1 MSEWDEIK
9 QKLISDGNVL
19 SEEESIKQ
27 NEIDKK
33 IEEKLSAMD
42 PKSRE
47 ALLKDSERLSNW

>member
-9 QKLISDGNVL
+9 QKLISDGKVL

-27 NEIDKK
+27 AEIDKN
-33 IEEKLSAMD
+33 IQEKLSAMD
-42 PKSRE
+42 TKSRE